1 MVLGLPG
8 GDGGGRPMARRVVAA
23 LIAVILATLFAGCSN
38 DSVDPGTA
46 FVSASVVAP
55 PTPSVA
61 AVTPTPTSSGPPSGV
76 DSSPQATMNPW
87 PAGLTPAQVADAK
100 AALDVYGRYQALVGV
115 AGANPVEDWTEE
127 VSSVATALAESQLV
141 EALTQTAVRGQRT
154 TGSAQISPIVTRTQ
168 PSLVMIQDCVDSSNS
183 DFLDS
188 EGKSIKAPDA
198 SGTYY
203 RHPATAQVVQVQD
216 GSWRVAIAS
225 DDWSTRC

>member
-1 MVLGLPG
+1 MTRRLP
-8 GDGGGRPMARRVVAA
+8 AAVTAFVVAA
-23 LIAVILATLFAGCSN
+23 LMAGCSN
-38 DSVDPGTA
+38 DSDPGTI
-46 FVSASVVAP
+46 SASASSGAP

-61 AVTPTPTSSGPPSGV
+61 AVSTTSITSTVPLPEAG
-76 DSSPQATMNPW
+76 SSPQATSNPW
-87 PAGLTPAQVADAK
+87 PAGLTPAQVSVSDAK

-115 AGANPVEDWTEE
+115 AGANPAKDWTEE